1 MPPHTTRTYWLKVP
15 PIHRRESVSMGYIAH
30 AFREVLPGEAV
41 PPFPADRV
49 AALKAADPA
58 LAEKRVADFWDGFF
72 AKAAQFDLPDPVL
85 NDIYLSRLATR
96 AILDVPITEEVVY
109 NACSPFFY
117 FDHAYRDQAYV
128 EFANDLAGLHDRAA
142 RVLRAYCMDVK
153 DVKQQ
158 GPISFDGK
166 PLQLGMLDSGL
177 WNTRPGQ
184 FDTQGQNIW
193 ALVEHYKLSGDRQW
207 LEQTAYPYVRR
218 GAMWLVNSR
227 EKHMQEVKDPHDPR
241 YGLIEPGGMEVMEV
255 GKGMHM
261 YYMNAFAILG
271 LREAAD
277 AAQSLGRRLTMRPAL
292 RRAGRRT
299 HRQPAHVVCGDLQAD
314 RPL

>member
-1 MPPHTTRTYWLKVP
+1 MSVIYVFPAGTKIDDPAAVYSGSMNSQCLHHIAVGATPEQGWQNQTYDKSDVGFGRLFLQYGETVAAHATRTYWLKVP

-30 AFREVLPGEAV
+30 AFRDVLPGEAV
-41 PPFPADRV
+41 PPFPAGRV

-96 AILDVPITEEVVY
+96 AILDIPITEDVVY

-117 FDHAYRDQAYV
+117 FDHAYRDQSYV

-153 DVKQQ
+153 DVKQR

-166 PLQLGMLDSGL
+166 PLQARHVGK
-177 WNTRPGQ
+177 R
-184 FDTQGQNIW
+184 
-193 ALVEHYKLSGDRQW
+193 AVEHAAR
-207 LEQTAYPYVRR
+207 AVRYAGSEHL
-218 GAMWLVNSR
+218 GAGRTL
-227 EKHMQEVKDPHDPR
+227 Q
-241 YGLIEPGGMEVMEV
+241 
-255 GKGMHM
+255 
-261 YYMNAFAILG
+261 
-271 LREAAD
+271 
-277 AAQSLGRRLTMRPAL
+277 AQRRPAMAGADGVSIRQA
-292 RRAGRRT
+292 RRHVAGEL
-299 HRQPAHVVCGDLQAD
+299 A
-314 RPL
+314 